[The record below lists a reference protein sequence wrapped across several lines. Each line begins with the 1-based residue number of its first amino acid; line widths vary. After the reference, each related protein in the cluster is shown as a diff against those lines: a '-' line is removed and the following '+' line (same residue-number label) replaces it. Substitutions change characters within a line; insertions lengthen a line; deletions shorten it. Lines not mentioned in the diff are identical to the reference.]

1 MKYDVLHNFISP
13 VTGRILADV
22 EDYIL
27 VGDKQGIAIP
37 SPILIDMRLDFI
49 NLRRDYDYLRNA
61 SIVIGFPNLQ
71 LSKAQVLSNLEDG
84 ILVTTKGVL
93 STTTNI
99 LTELPDLTYK
109 YIWRGDENN
118 RPVESDTLTNL
129 EEDVINI
136 KLTLPDIIATAFAEF
151 LLLLPGI
158 IAGII
163 ANSDVVQIH
172 LEGFVSG
179 SLSHGIIVTSVQND
193 ASMNGFRLT
202 DLKPNPEADFDAVSF
217 NFLWDLMHDEVDIL
231 WQ

>member
-71 LSKAQVLSNLEDG
+71 LPKAQVLSNLEDG
-84 ILVTTKGVL
+84 ILVTTKGIL

-99 LTELPDLTYK
+99 ITELPDLTYK

-118 RPVESDTLTNL
+118 RPVESDDLT
-129 EEDVINI
+129 DVIEIELPAI
-136 KLTLPDIIATAFAEF
+136 KLRLGILFDFMFNIVPIVISIIDNADTIKIS
-151 LLLLPGI
+151 L
-158 IAGII
+158 
-163 ANSDVVQIH
+163 D
-172 LEGFVSG
+172 GFVSG
-179 SLSHGIIVTSVQND
+179 GPVDHGVITTSVQND

>member
-71 LSKAQVLSNLEDG
+71 LPKAQVLSNLEDG
-84 ILVTTKGVL
+84 ILVTTKGIL

-118 RPVESDTLTNL
+118 RPVESDDLT
-129 EEDVINI
+129 DVIEIELPAI
-136 KLTLPDIIATAFAEF
+136 KLKLDILFDFMINIVPIVISIIDNADTINISLNGFVTGG
-151 LLLLPGI
+151 PVNNGI
-158 IAGII
+158 IT
-163 ANSDVVQIH
+163 
-172 LEGFVSG
+172 
-179 SLSHGIIVTSVQND
+179 TSIQND
-193 ASMNGFRLT
+193 ASMNSFRLT

-217 NFLWDLMHDEVDIL
+217 NFLWDLMHDEVNIL